1 MQQGQY
7 KDIYDIAKKQ
17 FDMAVQFLDVDEGVI
32 KKLTWTKREL
42 EVHFPVQMD
51 DGRVEI
57 FTGYRVLHS
66 DARGPAKGGLRYHP
80 DVHIQEMR
88 ALAMLMTWKTAV
100 VNIPYGGAK
109 GGVRC
114 NPKEMSLKEIEKLTR
129 RYTWEISQVIGPE
142 RDISAPE
149 LNTSPQIM
157 AWIMD
162 TYSILKGHAVHG
174 VVTGKPLELG
184 GSTGRLEATGKGVFM
199 AAAQTTRHLGI
210 PMEGARVVIQ
220 GCGNVG
226 GTAAHYF
233 SRSGAK
239 VIAICDSRGG
249 VYCEQGLDVKAALD
263 CKARHQCL
271 IPDETHAEGITN
283 EELLELDCDILVPA
297 AMENQITARNASK
310 IKTRIIVEGANGPTT
325 PNADDVLF
333 DRGIFVVPDIL
344 ANAGGVIVS
353 YFEWVQNLQELLWS
367 EEEVSARFARIML
380 SSFKD
385 ALNIAKEKR
394 VPMRTAAYILAVGRV
409 AKATELR
416 GIYP

>member
-1 MQQGQY
+1 MEASQY
-7 KDIYDIAKKQ
+7 KNVYDIARKQ
-17 FDMAVQFLDVDEGVI
+17 FETAVQYLDMDEGIVE
-32 KKLTWTKREL
+32 KLRWTKREMR
-42 EVHFPVQMD
+42 VHFPVKMD
-51 DGRVEI
+51 AGHVRI

-80 DVHIQEMR
+80 NVHIEEMR

-114 NPKEMSLKEIEKLTR
+114 DPKEMSPRELEKLTR

-142 RDISAPE
+142 QDISAPE
-149 LNTSPQIM
+149 LNTSPQVM

-174 VVTGKPLELG
+174 VVTGKPLDLG

-199 AAAQTTRHLGI
+199 AAAQATRNLGI
-210 PMEGARVVIQ
+210 PMEGARVVVQ

-226 GTAAHYF
+226 GTAARYF

-239 VIAICDSRGG
+239 VIGICDSRGG
-249 VYCEQGLDVKAALD
+249 VYREKGLDVQAALD
-263 CKARHQCL
+263 CKARQRCL
-271 IPDETHAEGITN
+271 LPVETDAEAIPN
-283 EELLELDCDILVPA
+283 EELLQLECDILVPA
-297 AMENQITARNASK
+297 AMENQITSRNADK
-310 IKTRIIVEGANGPTT
+310 IRSRIIVEGANGPST
-325 PNADDVLF
+325 PNADEILF
-333 DRGIFVVPDIL
+333 EKGIFVVPDIL

-367 EEEVSARFARIML
+367 EEEVAARFARIL
-380 SSFKD
+380 NSSFREV
-385 ALNIAKEKR
+385 LSIAER
-394 VPMRTAAYILAVGRV
+394 HQVPMRTAAYILAIGRV
-409 AKATELR
+409 ARATELR